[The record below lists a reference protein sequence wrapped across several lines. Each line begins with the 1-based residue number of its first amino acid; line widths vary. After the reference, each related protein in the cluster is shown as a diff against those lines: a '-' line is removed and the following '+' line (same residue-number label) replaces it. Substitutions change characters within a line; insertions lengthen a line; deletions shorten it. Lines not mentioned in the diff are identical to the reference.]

1 MPEKRKAGFH
11 FRRAML
17 TALVAATALPLHALE
32 HITLRNGFT
41 LDCIRRQ
48 PIGDHVRLYLA
59 PQNYIEVSRAEIAS
73 IEPLPDPPKQSA
85 SNIGSAHTTQAT
97 AATASSRLTL
107 EQMHPLLTQAGTQH
121 NIDTDLLWSVVKAES
136 NGQVHAVSRA
146 GAQGLMQLMPQTAA
160 QMGVQNSFQPAQNIA
175 GGAAYLDQLL
185 TRYHDNLMLAIAA
198 YNAGP
203 AAVDRWHGI
212 PPYRETRAYVARV
225 VREFNRRKRMQ
236 IQKTQLASSK

>member
-1 MPEKRKAGFH
+1 MREKRKAGSYL
-11 FRRAML
+11 RLAL
-17 TALVAATALPLHALE
+17 LAALVAAAALPMHALE
-32 HITLRNGFT
+32 HVTLRNGFT
-41 LDCIRRQ
+41 LDCVRQ
-48 PIGDHVRLYLA
+48 QPVGDHVRLYIA
-59 PQNYIEVSRAEIAS
+59 PQNYIEVLRADIAS
-73 IEPLPDPPKQSA
+73 VESLPDPPKQPSSRVGNPLPA
-85 SNIGSAHTTQAT
+85 QT
-97 AATASSRLTL
+97 AVTAPARLTL
-107 EQMHPLLTQAGTQH
+107 EEMHPLLAKAGTQH

-136 NGQVHAVSRA
+136 NGQMHAVSRA

-175 GGAAYLDQLL
+175 GGAAYLDQML
-185 TRYHDNLMLAIAA
+185 TRYHNNLMLALAA

-236 IQKTQLASSK
+236 MQKTQLASTK